1 VLVIA
6 ENIDDM
12 TADTPSATTTKA
24 TKTSIKV
31 KPRGAA

>member
-1 VLVIA
+1 VLVTA
-6 ENIDDM
+6 DNIDDM

-24 TKTSIKV
+24 TKTSTKV